1 MATSIRQRMLF
12 RKPVPVGQ
20 DLIFSLKNDA
30 IVDNEIQVKFVA
42 EVHISAGQP
51 PNLASTDD
59 VIGTFKTVPNN
70 AGAGIFNFR
79 DIIESFV
86 SSDNLTAFRAVVKGE
101 DDEEKNG
108 GTYPLHII
116 DKFSRNRNLARHFAV
131 KFSVQFLDQ
140 TVGSATFNEIV

>member
-1 MATSIRQRMLF
+1 M
-12 RKPVPVGQ
+12 
-20 DLIFSLKNDA
+20 
-30 IVDNEIQVKFVA
+30 
-42 EVHISAGQP
+42 HISAGQP
-51 PNLASTDD
+51 PNLATTNDL
-59 VIGTFKTVPNN
+59 IGTFKTVPNN

-116 DKFSRNRNLARHFAV
+116 DKDTPKL
-131 KFSVQFLDQ
+131 SVSSFIEKSGFLP
-140 TVGSATFNEIV
+140 AKN